1 MGGFFW
7 NFCFFMQTISIMFS
21 LPGQLTFCL
30 VKFTLLALRGAQDA
44 KKLFRTHWENPA
56 LSLYAKFV
64 YVWLPMMTET
74 SCILYYTEVFY
85 FAVWMASTLNI
96 IIIINRIILCLRAE
110 ISSTRYVVWCGVCIS
125 GLFVFFSETVLLYEN
140 VHKIFTEQTVSCTYI
155 VYLSP
160 ILTTCL
166 CKLCILCGPLGKA
179 NRYGV
184 LINCYIFFMLHSI
197 LFKYVCLKDVC

>member
-1 MGGFFW
+1 MFWGFFW

-44 KKLFRTHWENPA
+44 KKLFCTHWENPA

-85 FAVWMASTLNI
+85 FSVWMASTLNI

-110 ISSTRYVVWCGVCIS
+110 ISSTRYVVWCVHFW
-125 GLFVFFSETVLLYEN
+125 FVFFCFFGNCFAVWKRAQN
-140 VHKIFTEQTVSCTYI
+140 FHWAD
-155 VYLSP
+155 
-160 ILTTCL
+160 CL
-166 CKLCILCGPLGKA
+166 IHIHCLFITNLDHMPL
-179 NRYGV
+179 
-184 LINCYIFFMLHSI
+184 
-197 LFKYVCLKDVC
+197 